1 MDTQIQRTD
10 LEEVSSEFNE
20 LIYQYGL
27 KIYNMNC
34 LEENLTKLRI
44 ELAEIEEKLKR
55 YGRND

>member
-1 MDTQIQRTD
+1 MDTHQRPER
-10 LEEVSSEFNE
+10 EEVYSEFQE

-34 LEENLTKLRI
+34 LEDNLTNLRI
-44 ELAEIEEKLKR
+44 ELAEIEEKLKG